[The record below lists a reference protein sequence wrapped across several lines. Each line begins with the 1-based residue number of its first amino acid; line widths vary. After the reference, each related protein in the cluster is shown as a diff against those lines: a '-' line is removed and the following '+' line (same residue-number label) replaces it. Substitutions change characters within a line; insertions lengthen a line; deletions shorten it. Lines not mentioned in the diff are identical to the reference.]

1 MIIGAIGIG
10 AMGSPMAQNL
20 VADGDS
26 VIVYDLDRAKA
37 EAIAG
42 NAVTV
47 ADSVA
52 DMAGECNLI
61 VSMVSDD
68 AALRDV
74 VFGPTGILQAPSF
87 DGCFA
92 DLSTTSLHLAHEVAA
107 ALSEAGIAYVDGG
120 VIGGGVPAATAGTS
134 PIVLAGDEDL
144 VNRLMPIF
152 ERLGNCDYVGA
163 QGNAKVV
170 KIINNHLVG
179 VITAANAE
187 ALSLGL
193 EAGLP
198 LEGMVRSLCD
208 GSGESVVLSSYMGR
222 YLDEGHYGVGLI
234 GHDLMVKDISLA
246 CQAGDTTRSPMLF
259 AELAR
264 QLYAAAGRSQGPLAM
279 FPSIFDHFR
288 QAAGDTPPAK
298 K

>member
-1 MIIGAIGIG
+1 MLIGAVGIG
-10 AMGSPMAQNL
+10 AMGSPMARNL
-20 VADGDS
+20 VADGDG
-26 VIVYDLDRAKA
+26 VVVFDLDRAKA

-42 NAVTV
+42 NAITV

-52 DMAGECNLI
+52 AMAADCDLI

-68 AALRDV
+68 KALRDV
-74 VFGPTGILQAPSF
+74 VFGPTGILQELSF
-87 DGCFA
+87 KGCFA
-92 DLSTTSLHLAHEVAA
+92 DLSTTSLDLAHEVAA
-107 ALSEAGIAYVDGG
+107 ALSEAGVAYIDGG
-120 VIGGGVPAATAGTS
+120 VIGGGVPAAAAGTS
-134 PIVLAGDEDL
+134 PVVLAGDQDL
-144 VNRLMPIF
+144 VERFMPVF
-152 ERLGNCDYVGA
+152 ERLGSCDYVGA

-198 LEGMVRSLCD
+198 LDAMVRSLCD
-208 GSGESVVLSSYMGR
+208 GSGDSVVLSSYMGR
-222 YLDEGHYGVGLI
+222 YIEEGTYGDGLI
-234 GHDLMVKDISLA
+234 GHSLMVKDISLA
-246 CQAGDTTRSPMLF
+246 CQAGDTTRSPILF
-259 AELAR
+259 GELAR
-264 QLYAAAGRSQGPLAM
+264 QLYAAAGRSQGEPAM

-288 QAAGDTPPAK
+288 AAAGDTAPAK